1 MNDLTQE
8 LIAAA
13 YEVERELGAAAGCDE
28 QHPAWLRLVAAERAV
43 RDELELAWRYK
54 ELCK

>member
-28 QHPAWLRLVAAERAV
+28 QHPAWRRLVAAERAV
-43 RDELELAWRYK
+43 RDELELAWRYR